1 MMSSFDADY
10 LLEQYEVLRRQ
21 ALEALEVERFGL
33 GLSLFLT
40 RGMPSW
46 LEALT
51 ALAPA
56 PTRLCPSTERPTS
69 ERLPDPLPFV
79 RSDVTVLLAGAAS
92 HFKGWCFTP
101 ASAWRLIR
109 SPDR

>member
-1 MMSSFDADY
+1 MMSSSSADY
-10 LLEQYEVLRRQ
+10 LLDQYEVLRRQ
-21 ALEALEVERFGL
+21 ALKALDVERRGL

-51 ALAPA
+51 ALDPA
-56 PTRLCPSTERPTS
+56 RLCPSTKRPTS

-79 RSDVTVLLAGAAS
+79 RSDVTVLLANMVLACGAEEM
-92 HFKGWCFTP
+92 
-101 ASAWRLIR
+101 R
-109 SPDR
+109 